1 MSIHIQLNA
10 EAIKKAEEVLADFSD
25 KVKVRAINNALQ
37 RTGQKTKTEVSR
49 KVREIYTVP
58 AGEVSKAVKVVRS
71 GHGLVTII
79 VSGEARK
86 LVKFKVNPSRVLK
99 RRPKVQKA
107 MVKKGGLKSVIG
119 AFVAQAGGH
128 TGVFMRG
135 PSARHQKISK
145 NDRTIWSQLPIT
157 ELYGPSVPSMFNNE
171 EARKE
176 VERVASET
184 FMQRIEHEANRE
196 WERLKK

>member
-1 MSIHIQLNA
+1 MNIHLNVDA
-10 EAIKKAEEVLADFSD
+10 VKKAEEVLAEFSD
-25 KVKVRAINNALQ
+25 KVKVRALNNALQ

-58 AGEVSKAVKVVRS
+58 AGEISKAVKVVRTAN
-71 GHGLVTII
+71 GIVTII

-86 LVKFKVNPSRVLK
+86 LIKFKTAPNRILK
-99 RRPKVQKA
+99 RRPKVQKV

-119 AFVAQAGGH
+119 AFIAQAGGH
-128 TGVFMRG
+128 VGMFRRADGAKHRKVTKLDGFR
-135 PSARHQKISK
+135 
-145 NDRTIWSQLPIT
+145 WSQLPVT
-157 ELYGPSVPSMFNNE
+157 ELYGPSVPSMFNSE
-171 EARKE
+171 EAQKE

-196 WERLKK
+196 WGRLKK